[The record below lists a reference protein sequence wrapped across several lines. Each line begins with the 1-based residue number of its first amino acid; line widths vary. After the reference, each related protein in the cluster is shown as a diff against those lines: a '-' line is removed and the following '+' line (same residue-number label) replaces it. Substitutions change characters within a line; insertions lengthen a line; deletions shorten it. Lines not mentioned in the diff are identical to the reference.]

1 LKNCIVNVVEKN
13 VMKALLGLGRNDV
26 IKGAALVAIVVFPL
40 IAHAQ
45 LGRSSGAVRT
55 VQDASPVVSA
65 AVGTTAARRDSCADQ
80 HWPFLSA
87 GCLRESTQAVE
98 PRLISMNVETAR
110 NSATTGDAPKAVRT
124 ADIVRDNGLSV
135 GSNKPAKPRIA
146 SHRRERRTPNVNY
159 AANLDARHMSMPG
172 W

>member
-1 LKNCIVNVVEKN
+1 
-13 VMKALLGLGRNDV
+13 MKALLGLGRNDV
-26 IKGAALVAIVVFPL
+26 IKAAALVTIVVFPL

-45 LGRSSGAVRT
+45 LGRSSGAVKT
-55 VQDASPVVSA
+55 SKDASPVASA
-65 AVGTTAARRDSCADQ
+65 AVRTAGAKRDSCTDQ

-87 GCLRESTQAVE
+87 GCLRESTEAVE

-110 NSATTGDAPKAVRT
+110 NPTTAGDRAVRT
-124 ADIVRDNGLSV
+124 ADIVQDNGLSV

-146 SHRRERRTPNVNY
+146 THRRERRTPNAKY
-159 AANLDARHMSMPG
+159 AANLAAGHISMPG